1 MEVAPRYKLLTLLTL
16 STMLRL
22 ATLFILFK
30 LFFTAKTL
38 ASIPIYILL
47 GKVRTLLW
55 MDVWMDGW
63 NP

>member
-1 MEVAPRYKLLTLLTL
+1 MEVAARYKLLTLLTL

-47 GKVRTLLW
+47 GKVRTLL
-55 MDVWMDGW
+55 
-63 NP
+63 